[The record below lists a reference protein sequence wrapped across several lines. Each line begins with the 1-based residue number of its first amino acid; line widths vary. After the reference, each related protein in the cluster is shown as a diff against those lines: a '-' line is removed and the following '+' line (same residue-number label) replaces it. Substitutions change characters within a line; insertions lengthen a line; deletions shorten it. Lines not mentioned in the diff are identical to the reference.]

1 MSNPMQ
7 RLLSG
12 AQQGRQIMQTPSNPT
27 GAMGMPGGNP
37 MQMMQQCAQF
47 KRLMQGRNPQAMV
60 QQLLDSGQM
69 SQAQFAQLKSMA
81 SSMRDILR

>member
-1 MSNPMQ
+1 MSNPM
-7 RLLSG
+7 LDMLSRG
-12 AQQGRQIMQTPSNPT
+12 APQQFAG
-27 GAMGMPGGNP
+27 PGNMSGGP
-37 MQMMQQCAQF
+37 MQMMQQFAQF

-81 SSMRDILR
+81 SSMQDILR